1 MRILGFIVSFLLA
14 TWILQGEQQKKT
26 VQKTTPKKT
35 SAPRKTT
42 VKAGT
47 GSQRKPATAKTSI
60 ARPSPAAKGSKK
72 AGSKKSAPARRT
84 TYRAG
89 QTTPTQDRYMDIQ
102 SALSSRGY
110 LKSEPT
116 GQWGPESQDAL
127 KKFQQEQ
134 NLKPTGKLDS
144 LSLISLGLG
153 PKRTASALPRPQPT
167 DGINNDNRSSQGSQR
182 P

>member
-1 MRILGFIVSFLLA
+1 MRLLGLILSFLIA
-14 TWILQGEQQKKT
+14 TWLLQGEEKKKS
-26 VQKTTPKKT
+26 VQKTVPKRTSAPKKT
-35 SAPRKTT
+35 A

-47 GSQRKPATAKTSI
+47 GSKRKPATAKTSI

-89 QTTPTQDRYMDIQ
+89 QMTPTQDRYKDIQ
-102 SALSSRGY
+102 SALATRGY
-110 LKSEPT
+110 LKSEPN

-127 KKFQQEQ
+127 KKFQQQQ

-153 PKRTASALPRPQPT
+153 PRRTASALPRPQPT

>member
-1 MRILGFIVSFLLA
+1 L
-14 TWILQGEQQKKT
+14 LQGEQQKKT
-26 VQKTTPKKT
+26 VQKTVPQKTTAPK
-35 SAPRKTT
+35 KTT

-47 GSQRKPATAKTSI
+47 GSQRKPATAKTAI

-72 AGSKKSAPARRT
+72 TGYKKSAPARRT
-84 TYRAG
+84 PYRAG
-89 QTTPTQDRYMDIQ
+89 QMTPSQERYKDIQ
-102 SALSSRGY
+102 TALATRGY
-110 LKSEPT
+110 LKSEPN

-127 KKFQQEQ
+127 KQFQQEQ